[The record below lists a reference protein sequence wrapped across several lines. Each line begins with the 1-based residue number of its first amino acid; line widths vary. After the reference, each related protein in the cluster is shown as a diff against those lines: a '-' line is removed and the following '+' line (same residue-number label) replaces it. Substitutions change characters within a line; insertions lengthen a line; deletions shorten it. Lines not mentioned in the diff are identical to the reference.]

1 MGSLS
6 ESGKGV
12 VLLRSMGLHAGTGR
26 HLPSAP
32 LFDPAT
38 MEGER
43 IGGTISIGM
52 EELVLTVDALQ

>member
-12 VLLRSMGLHAGTGR
+12 VLLRSMGLHAGTGH

-43 IGGTISIGM
+43 IGGTISIGKF
-52 EELVLTVDALQ
+52 ETSLFIKL